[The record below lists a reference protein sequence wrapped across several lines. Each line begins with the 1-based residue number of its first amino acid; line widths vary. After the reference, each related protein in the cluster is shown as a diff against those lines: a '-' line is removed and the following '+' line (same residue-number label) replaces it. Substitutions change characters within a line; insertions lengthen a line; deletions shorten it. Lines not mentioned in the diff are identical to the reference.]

1 MPAEGGQDEWIQ
13 PQVLTQLLATVK
25 VLEDK
30 VADQQIEIE
39 AQKDL
44 VEKQREDTT
53 KLHVNSYVHKT
64 QQQELEMKAEMEK
77 YTNPHIKR

>member
-1 MPAEGGQDEWIQ
+1 MLPEVVQ
-13 PQVLTQLLATVK
+13 PEMLTQLLATVK
-25 VLEDK
+25 SLQDTVGE
-30 VADQQIEIE
+30 QQRKIE

-64 QQQELEMKAEMEK
+64 HQREMEMKAEMEK
-77 YTNPHIKR
+77 YSNPHIKR